1 MQEPKQHTEGR
12 SMDNFFLVPHSTH
25 CSFIRHM
32 GTNVARIKCVFNII
46 FLYASK
52 QDMSPYLTFGL
63 KSMSLANTNWVENG
77 PLFEKTTSN
86 FPSQHLVRSYF
97 GGQDVIKTAKITA
110 FVKFNLP

>member
-1 MQEPKQHTEGR
+1 
-12 SMDNFFLVPHSTH
+12 
-25 CSFIRHM
+25 M
-32 GTNVARIKCVFNII
+32 GTNVAHMKCVFNII

-63 KSMSLANTNWVENG
+63 KSMSLDNTNWVENG